1 MKGHFCIHI
10 QRIANGY
17 LVDLPKESGAAS
29 FMGIELPPRHIS
41 DKYGDM
47 PGKSGDDDEPFN
59 PETDTMPV
67 MDNVYTFKTFPEM
80 MAFIKIY
87 LKE

>member
-10 QRIANGY
+10 QKIANGY
-17 LVDLPKESGAAS
+17 LVDLPKEGGSAS

-41 DKYGDM
+41 DKYGDI
-47 PGKSGDDDEPFN
+47 PGQSDDEQPLN
-59 PETDTMPV
+59 PETDTIPV
-67 MDNVYTFKTFPEM
+67 LDNVYTFKTFSEM
-80 MAFIKIY
+80 IAFIKIY